1 MLCFVRRNTMADN
14 GGNVMLSQT
23 EIDKL
28 VKKLEEEKE
37 EQNR

>member
-1 MLCFVRRNTMADN
+1 MADN
-14 GGNVMLSQT
+14 GGNVMLSQA